1 MSLRLGVARSGLGL
15 AVAVAVAVGL
25 VPAVAV
31 ARRAELVGQRRA
43 AAVQAQVAAVPGAVL
58 DEVAEQRR
66 SQT

>member
-15 AVAVAVAVGL
+15 AVGLAVAV
-25 VPAVAV
+25 AVAV

-43 AAVQAQVAAVPGAVL
+43 AAVQAQVTAVPVAVL
-58 DEVAEQRR
+58 EEVAVQPR